1 VCGRG
6 GGRRR
11 LGAVVRAEKRKA
23 AVRFGRPTPQGVGNN
38 ESEYCLIVC
47 IVTSGI

>member
-11 LGAVVRAEKRKA
+11 LGAEKRKA
-23 AVRFGRPTPQGVGNN
+23 AARFGRPTPQGVGNN
-38 ESEYCLIVC
+38 ESDYCLIVLHRY
-47 IVTSGI
+47 I